1 MAIFNKILAAVIF
14 QEYTRAANNAKKK
27 VLVVANNAIKK
38 GISSSLLGIK
48 ELLITSGY
56 YYKS

>member
-1 MAIFNKILAAVIF
+1 MTTINKILAAVIF

-27 VLVVANNAIKK
+27 VLVAANNAIKK